1 MKNFSFFSI
10 LLVFSI
16 SFSQSERQVINQI
29 DSINTIATN
38 YYNDNDILKSFNK
51 ANQARQL
58 SDSLNDDY
66 GNALANFT
74 LGKIY
79 LQLQKYENAKAS
91 FLRMQKHSK
100 QIEDNYLT
108 STSYFNLGTLNS
120 INNKSLSAVP
130 FFEEANTYALKNKSG
145 DTDNINNTQ
154 SLLFQININLS
165 AIYLENNKLN
175 EATIILLKAQN
186 SLDKLSFN
194 NYFKSQFNYY
204 YGDLYLKRKLYN
216 LANDRFE
223 IAINALKFSSENQ
236 DNNLLISKICREY
249 AISLEKTG
257 QSDLAYSM
265 LKRNDVAKDKYINE
279 EKINQNK
286 IINSK
291 LYIEIYKQEAKWAN
305 EGRILQE
312 KITEEARNFNVYMTF
327 TALLLLVSF
336 IALLIIYTSKR
347 KLSTILATQNNKL
360 EVAKE
365 MAEESSRLKTKFIS
379 NVSHELRTPLYG
391 VVGLTSLMLKNNNFS
406 ARDTKYLKS
415 LKYSGDYL
423 LNLINDILQVG
434 KIESNAFELNN
445 VSVKLKSLIQNIVDS
460 FEYRLEESNNRIH
473 ISYDDELPEFVECD
487 KIRLTQVL
495 FNLIGNSI
503 KFTENG
509 TINVRAILLNLD
521 TENVTIRFEVEDDGK
536 GIPKDKQAVIF
547 ENFSQLN
554 ENINMN
560 YQGTGLGLSVTKKLV
575 ELFDSK
581 IELES
586 DLGLGSNFCF
596 NVIFKI
602 DENAIKDQKRKKLN
616 NIFTATNSNSFKILI
631 AEDNKIN
638 QIVTSNL
645 LKKENYKYDIAQNGL
660 EALNAFK
667 SNKYDLILMDINMPV
682 MNGNEATKEI
692 KKLDSDIPIVALTA
706 SNIDDIRKTQAEIG
720 FDDIITKPF
729 DNELFF
735 KTISKLIERKKTT
748 FKGVKVLE
756 IAS

>member
-1 MKNFSFFSI
+1 MKNFSLFSF
-10 LLVFSI
+10 LLVFSF
-16 SFSQSERQVINQI
+16 SFGQSERQVINQI
-29 DSINTIATN
+29 DSINIIATN
-38 YYNDNDILKSFNK
+38 YINANDILKSFNK

-79 LQLQKYENAKAS
+79 LQTQKYENAKAS
-91 FLRMQKHSK
+91 FLKMQKHSK
-100 QIEDNYLT
+100 KIGDNYLT
-108 STSYFNLGTLNS
+108 STSYLNLGELEILNK
-120 INNKSLSAVP
+120 NSLSAVP
-130 FFEEANTYALKNKSG
+130 FFEKAAEYALKIEPEDVKNG
-145 DTDNINNTQ
+145 NIGQ
-154 SLLFQININLS
+154 SLLFQIYINLS
-165 AIYLENNKLN
+165 ALYLDNSKLN
-175 EATIILLKAQN
+175 EATICLLKAQDN
-186 SLDKLSFN
+186 LTKLPFN
-194 NYFKSQFNYY
+194 YYYKSQFNYY

-223 IAINALKFSSENQ
+223 IALNAVKFETENK
-236 DNNLLISKICREY
+236 DNNLLISKICKEY
-249 AISLEKTG
+249 SISLEATG
-257 QSDLAYSM
+257 QSDLAYAM
-265 LKRNDVAKDKYINE
+265 LKRNDIARDKYINE
-279 EKINQNK
+279 EKIKQEN

-291 LYIEIYKQEAKWAN
+291 LYIELYKQEAKWAN
-305 EGRILQE
+305 EGRMLQE
-312 KITEEARNFNVYMTF
+312 KITEEAKNFNVYMTF
-327 TALLLLVSF
+327 TAILLLVSF

-347 KLSTILATQNNKL
+347 KLSRILATQNNKL
-360 EVAKE
+360 EAAKE

-391 VVGLTSLMLKNNNFS
+391 VVGLTSLMIKNNNFS

-460 FEYRLEESNNRIH
+460 FEYRLEESNNQIH

-487 KIRLTQVL
+487 KIRLTQIL

-509 TINVRAILLNLD
+509 TINVRAIFLNSD

-536 GIPKDKQAVIF
+536 GIPKDKQTVIF

-560 YQGTGLGLSVTKKLV
+560 YQGTGLGLSVTKKLI

-616 NIFTATNSNSFKILI
+616 NIFTTANSNSFKILI

-645 LKKENYKYDIAQNGL
+645 LKKENYNCDIAQNGL

-682 MNGNEATKEI
+682 MDGNEATKEI
-692 KKLDSDIPIVALTA
+692 KKLDSNIPIVALTA
-706 SNIDDIRKTQAEIG
+706 SNIDDIRKTQDEIG

-729 DNELFF
+729 DNEVFF